1 MEVTFLPAR
10 SFSFLFAIIIALSVS
25 FAPASGQTAS
35 TQQETKPATAE
46 KGIISLDETTDD
58 DRYRVGPGDLLDIR
72 VFGRPELNREAR
84 IGNQGYIRLPFLDEI
99 RVACL
104 TESEI
109 AVLITEKYKK
119 YLRDPQIDIFIKE
132 YKSQPVA
139 VIGSVEKPG
148 RFQLQRRVRLLDL
161 LTFAGGPT
169 KNAGGAIQII
179 RGLTTEFCESGSM
192 NQDIGAARTPPAGI
206 VPTNS
211 TGVSNIPD
219 QKSLEASVEQGQAV
233 LLSYRLKDTL
243 LGNPEFNPYVK
254 SGDVI
259 SLPETEQ
266 VFVIGG
272 VVKPGP
278 VSIRGTLTLM
288 QAIGNAGGFAVDAS
302 KGSVKVVRT
311 EPGTNQRKE
320 MAYNINDIQ
329 KKRAEDIILQAND
342 VIDVPTSLAKSSARS
357 LLTVGIGALM
367 YLPYYIIP

>member
-1 MEVTFLPAR
+1 MEIIFLPAR
-10 SFSFLFAIIIALSVS
+10 SFSILFVILIALSIQL
-25 FAPASGQTAS
+25 APARAQTAPA
-35 TQQETKPATAE
+35 QQEHAKAE
-46 KGIISLDETTDD
+46 KGIISLDNTTDD

-84 IGNQGYIRLPFLDEI
+84 ISNQGNIRLPFLDEL

-109 AVLITEKYKK
+109 ATLITEKYKK

-169 KNAGGAIQII
+169 KNAGGPIQII
-179 RGLTTEFCESGSM
+179 RGLTTDFCESGSI
-192 NQDIGAARTPPAGI
+192 NQNTGAASIPPPGI

-211 TGVSNIPD
+211 PGVSNIPD

-243 LGNPEFNPYVK
+243 LGIPEFNPYVK

-266 VFVIGG
+266 VFVIGS

-288 QAIGNAGGFAVDAS
+288 QAIGNAGGFMVDAS
-302 KGSVKVVRT
+302 KGNVKVVRT

-320 MAYNINDIQ
+320 TIYNINDIQ
-329 KKRAEDIILQAND
+329 KKRAEDILLQAND
-342 VIDVPTSLAKSSARS
+342 VIDVPNSVAKSSVRS
-357 LLTVGIGALM
+357 LLSVGIGALM
-367 YLPYYIIP
+367 YLPYYVVQ

>member
-1 MEVTFLPAR
+1 MEITFLPTR
-10 SFSFLFAIIIALSVS
+10 SFSILLAIIIALAVS
-25 FAPASGQTAS
+25 FAPVSAQTA
-35 TQQETKPATAE
+35 TAQQETKPATAE
-46 KGIISLDETTDD
+46 KGIISIDNPTDD

-84 IGNQGYIRLPFLDEI
+84 INNQGFIRLPFLDEL

-109 AVLITEKYKK
+109 ATLITEKYKK
-119 YLRDPQIDIFIKE
+119 YLRDPQIDIFIKD

-169 KNAGGAIQII
+169 KSAGGAIQII
-179 RGLTTEFCESGSM
+179 RGLTTDFCESGSM
-192 NQDIGAARTPPAGI
+192 NQEIRAARTAPAGI
-206 VPTNS
+206 VSTNS
-211 TGVSNIPD
+211 PVVSNIPD

-243 LGNPEFNPYVK
+243 LGISEFNPYVK

-266 VFVIGG
+266 VFVIGS

-288 QAIGNAGGFAVDAS
+288 QAVGNAGGFMLDAS

-320 MAYNINDIQ
+320 TIYNVNDIQ
-329 KKRAEDIILQAND
+329 KKRAEDILLQAND
-342 VIDVPTSLAKSSARS
+342 VIDVPNSVAKSSVRS
-357 LLTVGIGALM
+357 LLSVGIGALM
-367 YLPYYIIP
+367 YLPYYVVQ